1 LSEEFWLREARR
13 RREVFEN
20 LDTYLRR
27 LAAFVKRLDPASEI
41 YLFGSVAE
49 GRYLYSSDID
59 VLVVSD
65 VLKPGETL
73 AALWAEGFGDP
84 FEIHVVDRAAAE
96 VYRRRARLIPITS
109 KQ

>member
-1 LSEEFWLREARR
+1 MREDVWEFWLREARR

-27 LAAFVKRLDPASEI
+27 LAAIVKRLDPSSEV

-84 FEIHVVDRAAAE
+84 FEIHVVDAANAE
-96 VYRRRARLIPITS
+96 TYKRRARLKKI
-109 KQ
+109 Q

>member
-1 LSEEFWLREARR
+1 LSEGFRLREARR
-13 RREVFEN
+13 RGEVFEN
-20 LDTYLRR
+20 LDTYLGR
-27 LAAFVKRLDPASEI
+27 LAAVVKRLDPSSEV

-49 GRYLYSSDID
+49 GRYLYSSDVD

-65 VLKPGETL
+65 VLKPGEAL

-84 FEIHVVDRAAAE
+84 FEIHVVERAAE

-109 KQ
+109 KR

>member
-27 LAAFVKRLDPASEI
+27 LAAFVKRLDPSSEI

-73 AALWAEGFGDP
+73 AALWP
-84 FEIHVVDRAAAE
+84 RASE
-96 VYRRRARLIPITS
+96 TPSKYTSSTGRRQRSTGGGPV
-109 KQ
+109 